1 METSFNEEA
10 SLQAASDTCHNATG
24 RGVRGILSSAFGGF
38 LNVKGFYRVFIL
50 VLGGFCLIHNTN
62 KTKTFGRAF
71 GFPLVFP
78 VSFSFDP

>member
-10 SLQAASDTCHNATG
+10 SLQAVSDTCHNATG
-24 RGVRGILSSAFGGF
+24 RGVRGILSSAFWWFFECEGF
-38 LNVKGFYRVFIL
+38 LYRFW
-50 VLGGFCLIHNTN
+50 GGFCLIHNTN
-62 KTKTFGRAF
+62 KTKTFGRAS